1 MRAAGARAAVV
12 VAVLAAAG
20 AAGGA
25 AASAAPPARSV
36 QGRPLHVV
44 RHGDPQARVRIL
56 VVGCIH
62 GDECAGI
69 RVARRLER
77 VRVPAH
83 VALWIV
89 EDLNPDGHAAGTR
102 RNAHG
107 VDLNRNFPHRFSHVA
122 GAPGDLT
129 YPGPH
134 AASEPETRWLEALV
148 ERIRPTRSV
157 WFHQALGL
165 VDLTRGHEAVERRFA
180 RLIGLPAVRLPRYH
194 GTATSWENH
203 LLPGGT
209 AFVTELAAGPLTRAR
224 AARIASAVLALARRP
239 R

>member
-1 MRAAGARAAVV
+1 VTAAPAVAAVTAAG
-12 VAVLAAAG
+12 
-20 AAGGA
+20 
-25 AASAAPPARSV
+25 PIARSV
-36 QGRPLHVV
+36 EGRPLRVV
-44 RHGDPQARVRIL
+44 RRGDPHARFRIL

-77 VRVPAH
+77 VRVPPH

-89 EDLNPDGHAAGTR
+89 EDANPDGRAHGTR

-107 VDLNRNFPHRFSHVA
+107 VDLNRNFPFRWSRSA
-122 GAPGDLT
+122 GGPGDLT
-129 YPGPH
+129 YPGPR
-134 AASEPETRWLEALV
+134 AASEPETRWLMALV
-148 ERIRPTRSV
+148 DRIGPTRTV

-165 VDLTRGHEAVERRFA
+165 VDLTSGHEAVERRFA

-194 GTATSWENH
+194 GTATSWENRRM
-203 LLPGGT
+203 PGTT
-209 AFVTELAAGPLTRAR
+209 AFVTELPAGLLTRAR